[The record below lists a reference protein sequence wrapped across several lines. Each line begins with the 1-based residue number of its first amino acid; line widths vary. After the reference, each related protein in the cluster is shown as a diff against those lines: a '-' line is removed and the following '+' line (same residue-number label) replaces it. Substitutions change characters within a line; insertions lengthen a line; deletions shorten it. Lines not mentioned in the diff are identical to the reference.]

1 MWNGLNSTLRELGFR
16 LRALFRRSAEET
28 ELDEELRFHFER
40 QVEKYKLAGMADG
53 EARRRARLLFGG
65 HEQVKEDC
73 REARGT
79 SFVENARQDVRYAMR
94 QLRANPTFA
103 VVIVLTLALSI
114 GANSAIFS
122 VINGVLLKPLPY
134 RQPDKLVRIFFTN
147 DVFPKFPLNPFDFRD
162 FRARSKSF
170 DGMAAF
176 TRGDVQLSGSG
187 VPVRLNGM
195 GITSGYF
202 RALGLTPELGREFDA
217 KAEIPGNGLQVIL
230 SDRVW
235 RDRFSAAPDILG
247 RKITLNAQP
256 FTVVGVMPAGT
267 AHPGN
272 EYQPLA
278 YGEDVDMWWPFAF
291 GGDPA
296 QRGSHYLEAIGR
308 LKKDFTVAEA
318 SAEMNTLLTQIGN
331 EHGGYGTW
339 KMLVIS
345 LNDEIVGA
353 SQQLLLVLLGA
364 VAMVLLIAC
373 ANAANLMLT
382 RAAARQ
388 REIAVRVAL
397 GAQRSRVVRQLLTES
412 LLIACVGGAL
422 GLAMALAGVKALV
435 SLLPANFPRAH
446 DIHVS
451 APVFLFTLLVSVTTG
466 VLFGLAPALQA
477 SRTDPR
483 EGLHKGG
490 RATTGGGHQSRL
502 RNALV
507 VSEVGLACVLLI
519 CAGLMLRSLLNLM
532 HLDRGFEEHVLTAKL
547 SLPRDQYKTDES
559 RAQFFSRLVAGLQPL
574 PGVQSVG
581 IGSDLPWTGYDDN
594 AGFSIEGKQAPPHDG
609 FHARY
614 HMAGPDYFRALGTP
628 LLRGRFFTDADKK
641 DEPNVI
647 LINHAMAE
655 RYWPGENA
663 VGKRIT
669 LQDHPKADKDW
680 YRVIGVVGD
689 VKDHPDSPGTEPA
702 FWWSG
707 YQVANPFPNALVV
720 IRADS
725 DPQLLVDAI
734 QNQVAKL
741 DPALAVSDVQSMD
754 KIVTA
759 SVSTPRFAFLLVGL
773 FGALAI
779 VLAAIGTYGVIA
791 YSVTQRTPE
800 FGLRMAL
807 GARQFDVLRLVLVQ
821 AGGLI
826 LVGTAA
832 GIVLS
837 LMMAQGLKSLIYEVS
852 PADPLTFT
860 AIGFAVLAI
869 AIVACFIPALKAT
882 KADPMVALR
891 AE

>member
-1 MWNGLNSTLRELGFR
+1 MSE
-16 LRALFRRSAEET
+16 
-28 ELDEELRFHFER
+28 D
-40 QVEKYKLAGMADG
+40 
-53 EARRRARLLFGG
+53 EARRRARLASGS

-103 VVIVLTLALSI
+103 IVIVLTLALSI

-122 VINGVLLKPLPY
+122 VIDSVLIKSLPY
-134 RQPDKLVRIFFTN
+134 RQPDRLVRIFLSNATY
-147 DVFPKFPLNPFDFRD
+147 PKFPLNPFDFRD

-187 VPVRLNGM
+187 EPVRLNGM
-195 GITSGYF
+195 GITSGHF
-202 RALGLTPELGREFDA
+202 RVLGLAPELGREFDT
-217 KAEIPGNGLQVIL
+217 KAEIPGNGLQIIL

-235 RDRFSAAPDILG
+235 RTKFGAAPEIIG
-247 RKITLNAQP
+247 RKITLNQQP
-256 FTVVGVMPAGT
+256 FTVVGVMPPDT

-278 YGEDVDMWWPFAF
+278 YGEDVDAWWPFSF

-296 QRGSHYLEAIGR
+296 NRGAHYLEGMGR
-308 LKKDFTVAEA
+308 LRKGVSIDQAHAELNA
-318 SAEMNTLLTQIGN
+318 IMTQLGR
-331 EHGGYGTW
+331 EHGGDVGW
-339 KMLVIS
+339 SVRVIPLDS
-345 LNDEIVGA
+345 EIVGA
-353 SQQLLLVLLGA
+353 SRPLLLVLLGA
-364 VAMVLLIAC
+364 VGMVLLIAC

-422 GLAMALAGVKALV
+422 GLAMALVGVKALV

-451 APVFLFTLLVSVTTG
+451 APVFLFTLVVSVATG

-490 RATTGGGHQSRL
+490 RAATGGGHQSRL

-507 VSEVGLACVLLI
+507 ISEVGLACVLLI
-519 CAGLMLRSLLNLM
+519 GAGLMLRSLLNLM
-532 HLDRGFEEHVLTAKL
+532 RLDPGFQTEHVLTAKL
-547 SLPRDQYKTDES
+547 SLPHERYKTPESLLHFYDELP
-559 RAQFFSRLVAGLQPL
+559 RNLQSL
-574 PGVQSVG
+574 PGVESAG
-581 IGSDLPWTGYDDN
+581 LGSDIPWTGYDDN
-594 AGFSIEGKQAPPHDG
+594 TGFTIEGKQPPPHDE

-614 HMAGPDYFRALGTP
+614 HMATPDYFRALGIP
-628 LLRGRFFTDADKK
+628 LLRGRFFTDADKV
-641 DEPNVI
+641 DAPQVMI
-647 LINHAMAE
+647 INHAMAE
-655 RYWPGENA
+655 RYWPGEDA

-669 LQDHPKADKDW
+669 FEDKPKEKDW
-680 YRVIGVVGD
+680 IRIAGVVGD
-689 VKDHPDSPGTEPA
+689 VKDQPNSPGAEPA
-702 FWWSG
+702 FWWPFLQAG
-707 YQVANPFPNALVV
+707 YGSPNLLLAV
-720 IRADS
+720 RSNA
-725 DPQLLVDAI
+725 DPQLLAGAI
-734 QNQVAKL
+734 RRQVARL
-741 DPALAVSDVQSMD
+741 DPALAVADIQSMD
-754 KIVTA
+754 HIVTA
-759 SVSTPRFAFLLVGL
+759 SVATPRFAFVLVGI
-773 FGALAI
+773 FGGLAI

-791 YSVTQRTPE
+791 YSVSQRTPE

-807 GARQFDVLRLVLVQ
+807 GARRFDVLRLVLMQ
-821 AGGLI
+821 AGKLI
-826 LVGTAA
+826 LAGTVI
-832 GIVLS
+832 GVLLA
-837 LMMAQGLKSLIYEVS
+837 LMLARALKSLIYGVS

-860 AIGFAVLAI
+860 AIGLSVIAI
-869 AIVACFIPALKAT
+869 AIFACYIPARKAT
-882 KADPMVALR
+882 EADFMVALR

>member
-1 MWNGLNSTLRELGFR
+1 MWNDLLFR
-16 LRALFRRSAEET
+16 LRALLRRSAEET
-28 ELDEELRFHFER
+28 ELNEELRFHFER
-40 QVEKYKLAGMADG
+40 QVEKYKLSGMTEE
-53 EARRRARLLFGG
+53 EARRRARLVFGG

-103 VVIVLTLALSI
+103 IVIVLTLALSI

-122 VINGVLLKPLPY
+122 VIDSVLIKPLPY
-134 RQPDKLVRIFFTN
+134 RQPEKLVRVFFTSAA
-147 DVFPKFPLNPFDFRD
+147 FPKFPLNPFDFRD

-170 DGMAAF
+170 DGLAAF

-187 VPVRLNGM
+187 EPVRLNGF

-202 RALGLTPELGREFDA
+202 RVLGLTPQLGREFDE

-235 RDRFSAAPDILG
+235 RARFGASPEIIG
-247 RKITLNAQP
+247 RKIMLNAQP
-256 FTVVGVMPAGT
+256 FTVVGVMPPGT

-278 YGEDVDMWWPFAF
+278 YGEDVDVWRPFSF
-291 GGDPA
+291 EGDPS
-296 QRGSHYLEAIGR
+296 QRGSHFMEVIGR
-308 LKKDFTVAEA
+308 LKNDVTLARA
-318 SAEMNTLLTQIGN
+318 NAEMDALLAQIGH
-331 EHGGYGTW
+331 EHGGYGSW
-339 KMLVIS
+339 QIHVIS
-345 LNDEIVGA
+345 LNDEVVGA
-353 SQQLLLVLLGA
+353 SRSLLLVLLGA
-364 VAMVLLIAC
+364 VGMVLLIAC

-412 LLIACVGGAL
+412 LLIACLGGVL

-435 SLLPANFPRAH
+435 SVLPANFPRAH

-451 APVFLFTLLVSVTTG
+451 APVFLFTLLVSVATG

-483 EGLHKGG
+483 EGLHSGG
-490 RATTGGGHQSRL
+490 RAATSTGHQNRL

-519 CAGLMLRSLLNLM
+519 GAGLMLRSLLNLL
-532 HLDRGFEEHVLTAKL
+532 HLDPGFQQEHVLTAKL
-547 SLPRDQYKTDES
+547 SLPHERYKTEES
-559 RAQFFSRLVAGLQPL
+559 AVRFYQGLLSGMQPL
-574 PGVQSVG
+574 PGVESAG
-581 IGSDLPWTGYDDN
+581 LGSDLPWTGYDDN
-594 AGFSIEGKQAPPHDG
+594 AGFNIEGKQPLPHEE

-614 HMAGPDYFRALGTP
+614 HMASPDYFRALGTP
-628 LLRGRFFTDADKK
+628 LLRGRIFTDADGQDAPK
-641 DEPNVI
+641 VI
-647 LINHAMAE
+647 IINHAMAE
-655 RYWPGENA
+655 RYWRGEDA

-669 LQDHPKADKDW
+669 FEDKPKDKDW
-680 YRVIGVVGD
+680 LRVVGVVGD
-689 VKDHPDSPGTEPA
+689 VKDQPNSPGAEPA
-702 FWWSG
+702 FWWSAF
-707 YQVANPFPNALVV
+707 QVATPFPNAVLIV
-720 IRADS
+720 RANS
-725 DPQLLVDAI
+725 DPQLLVEAI
-734 QNQVAKL
+734 RSEIGQL
-741 DPALAVSDVQSMD
+741 DPVLAVADVQSMD
-754 KIVTA
+754 RIVTA
-759 SVSTPRFAFLLVGL
+759 SVATPRFAFILVGL
-773 FGALAI
+773 FGGLAI
-779 VLAAIGTYGVIA
+779 LLAAIGTYGVIA
-791 YSVTQRTPE
+791 YSVSQRTPE

-807 GARQFDVLRLVLVQ
+807 GAGRFDVLWLVLVQ
-821 AGGLI
+821 AAKLI
-826 LVGTAA
+826 LSGTVI
-832 GIVLS
+832 GVLLA
-837 LMMAQGLKSLIYEVS
+837 LMMARGLKSLIYDVS

-860 AIGFAVLAI
+860 VIGLAVIAI
-869 AIVACFIPALKAT
+869 AIVACYIPARRAT

>member
-1 MWNGLNSTLRELGFR
+1 MRNDHDFSLRGLGFR
-16 LRALFRRSAEET
+16 LRALFRRRAEET
-28 ELDEELRFHFER
+28 ELNEELRFHFEK
-40 QVEKYKLAGMADG
+40 QVEKYRLSGMG
-53 EARRRARLLFGG
+53 EEEARRRARLSFGG

-79 SFVENARQDVRYAMR
+79 SFVEDARQDMRYAIR

-122 VINGVLLKPLPY
+122 VINGVLIKPLPY
-134 RQPDKLVRIFFTN
+134 RQPDKLVRTFLTN
-147 DVFPKFPLNPFDFRD
+147 AVFPRFPLNPFDFRD

-170 DGMAAF
+170 EGLAAF

-187 VPVRLNGM
+187 EPVRLNGM

-202 RALGLTPELGREFDA
+202 RVLGLAPELGREFDA
-217 KAEIPGNGLQVIL
+217 KAEIPGNGMQVIL

-235 RDRFSAAPDILG
+235 RDRFGAAPDILG

-278 YGEDVDMWWPFAF
+278 YGQDVDMWWPFAF
-291 GGDPA
+291 GGDPS
-296 QRGSHYLEAIGR
+296 QRGSHYLEGIGR
-308 LKKDFTVAEA
+308 LKKDVTLTEA
-318 SAEMNTLLTQIGN
+318 NAEMNTLLTQIGR
-331 EHGGYGTW
+331 EHGGYGSW
-339 KMLVIS
+339 KLLVIS

-353 SQQLLLVLLGA
+353 SRQLLLVLLGA
-364 VAMVLLIAC
+364 VGMVLLIAC

-382 RAAARQ
+382 RAAVRQ

-412 LLIACVGGAL
+412 LLIAFMGGAL
-422 GLAMALAGVKALV
+422 GLAMALVGVKALV

-451 APVFLFTLLVSVTTG
+451 APVFLFTLLASVATG

-477 SRTDPR
+477 SRTDPK

-490 RATTGGGHQSRL
+490 RATTGGGRQSRL

-507 VSEVGLACVLLI
+507 ASEVGLACVLLI
-519 CAGLMLRSLLNLM
+519 GAGLMLRSLLNLM

-547 SLPRDQYKTDES
+547 SLPHEQYKTDES
-559 RAQFFSRLVAGLQPL
+559 RARFFAQLVDGLQAL
-574 PGVQSVG
+574 PGVQSTGV
-581 IGSDLPWTGYDDN
+581 GSDLPWTGYNDN
-594 AGFSIEGKQAPPHDG
+594 TSFSIEGKQPPPHED

-641 DEPNVI
+641 DAPNVI

-655 RYWPGENA
+655 RYWPGED
-663 VGKRIT
+663 VLGKRIT
-669 LQDHPKADKDW
+669 FQDHPKDDKDW
-680 YRVIGVVGD
+680 LRVVGVVGD
-689 VKDHPDSPGTEPA
+689 VKDQPNSPGAEPA

-707 YQVANPFPNALVV
+707 YQVATPFPDALVV
-720 IRADS
+720 VRADA
-725 DPQLLVDAI
+725 DPQLLVAAI
-734 QNQVAKL
+734 RNQVAKL
-741 DPALAVSDVQSMD
+741 DPALAVADVRSMD
-754 KIVTA
+754 EIVTA

-791 YSVTQRTPE
+791 YSVSQRTPE

-807 GARQFDVLRLVLVQ
+807 GARRFDVLWLVLLQ
-821 AGGLI
+821 AGKLI
-826 LVGTAA
+826 LSGTVI
-832 GIVLS
+832 GVL
-837 LMMAQGLKSLIYEVS
+837 LALVLARGLKSLIYEVS

-860 AIGFAVLAI
+860 AIGFAVIAI
-869 AIVACFIPALKAT
+869 AIVACYIPARKAT
-882 KADPMVALR
+882 EADPMIALR